1 MISVNNMS
9 DADVKTY
16 LAEVEADDYLATM
29 DAHQVENI

>member
-1 MISVNNMS
+1 MINIGDMS

-16 LAEVEADDYLATM
+16 LAEVEADDYLATI